1 MSQQLLEKKLRQIE
15 DFNKQLN
22 EYKTVT
28 MQYGA
33 GNYITYKVVNGT
45 AYHMATPMAV
55 VRELEFARLQSRR
68 IRIFYGDAET
78 GEDWCAEY
86 NVIGTIGRSTG
97 IIKVP
102 LLLKKITSYG
112 GGALLDHC
120 IVKITENK
128 RVIYQH
134 KNYHIGELTI
144 KDADKDAKEKG
155 YILAVCKNGKLQVNF
170 KTYKDAQ
177 NYITFLKGERNRC

>member
-1 MSQQLLEKKLRQIE
+1 MSQQLLEKKLRQI
-15 DFNKQLN
+15 KQLN

-68 IRIFYGDAET
+68 IRIFYGDAKT
-78 GEDWCAEY
+78 GRDWCEEHDI
-86 NVIGTIGRSTG
+86 IGTIGQSTG
-97 IIKVP
+97 KIKVP
-102 LLLKKITSYG
+102 LLLKKVTSTG

-134 KNYHIGELTI
+134 PNYNIGKFSI
-144 KDADKDAKEKG
+144 KDAAKDAQEEG
-155 YILAVCKNGKLQVNF
+155 YMLSVYRDGKLQANF
-170 KTYKDAQ
+170 KTEQKAQ
-177 NYITFLKGERNRC
+177 NYIAFLKGERNRC